1 VEQLHKK
8 FDERILLRDVSFTIA
23 RNDKCAIVGPNGIG
37 KSTLLKILLKELN
50 SDQGFFDW
58 SDTVSIGYFAQDYR
72 TQLAPEQTVWQW
84 MEDHIAAPAQEIRK
98 ILGQVL
104 FRGADVEKKIGMLSG
119 GESARLIMAKLILE
133 KHNVLIF
140 DEPTNHLD
148 LESIDALIEAI
159 QVFPGAV
166 LFVSHNRYFI
176 DSISTRVLVLTEQY
190 GVQNY
195 LGNYNDYLE
204 QFGTDY
210 LATA

>member
-1 VEQLHKK
+1 
-8 FDERILLRDVSFTIA
+8 
-23 RNDKCAIVGPNGIG
+23 
-37 KSTLLKILLKELN
+37 
-50 SDQGFFDW
+50 
-58 SDTVSIGYFAQDYR
+58 
-72 TQLAPEQTVWQW
+72 
-84 MEDHIAAPAQEIRK
+84 
-98 ILGQVL
+98 VL
-104 FRGADVEKKIGMLSG
+104 FRGADVDKKIGMLSG

-159 QVFPGAV
+159 QLFQGAV

-176 DSISTRVLVLTEQY
+176 DHISTRVLVLTEQY

-204 QFGTDY
+204 QFGKDY

>member
-1 VEQLHKK
+1 M
-8 FDERILLRDVSFTIA
+8 
-23 RNDKCAIVGPNGIG
+23 
-37 KSTLLKILLKELN
+37 
-50 SDQGFFDW
+50 
-58 SDTVSIGYFAQDYR
+58 GYFAQDYR
-72 TQLAPEQTVWQW
+72 TQLVPEQTVWQW
-84 MEDHIAAPAQEIRK
+84 MEDNIAAPAQEIRK
-98 ILGQVL
+98 VLGQVL
-104 FRGADVEKKIGMLSG
+104 FRGADVDKKIGMLSG

-176 DSISTRVLVLTEQY
+176 DHISTRVLVLTEQY

-204 QFGTDY
+204 QFGKDY